1 MKKTLL
7 GLCLAFGWTVPA
19 TASAPLGIV
28 WQQTPPT
35 VVQKT
40 VRKHDNR
47 PTTARAHRPLIAID
61 IDDMGVAFDRS
72 LWALDLPAGVTFA
85 YLPYAH
91 HLAWQVAAAKAKG
104 HEVILHMPMEADDPD
119 EYPGPHNLSVDMT
132 KAQMEQNIQFNL
144 DSFTGYDG
152 VNNHM
157 GSKFTTYAP
166 GLKLLMLQLVKRHV
180 YFLDSMTTPKSVAW
194 KVARKYHIPTV
205 RRDVFLD
212 DAATPEGVAR
222 QINVT
227 MALAR
232 RYGSVIAIGHP
243 KPATLA
249 ALEVWLPTLKARG
262 FELVPVSTIVRYRN
276 HEPLPHAVAEA
287 AVASGAAQGK

>member
-7 GLCLAFGWTVPA
+7 GLCLAFGWIIPA
-19 TASAPLGIV
+19 TASVPLKIV
-28 WQQTPPT
+28 WQTPPAVT
-35 VVQKT
+35 PVPVNKAAH
-40 VRKHDNR
+40 KHL
-47 PTTARAHRPLIAID
+47 AMIAID

-72 LWALDLPAGVTFA
+72 LWALDLPSGVTFA

-91 HLAWQVAAAKAKG
+91 HLSWQIAAAKAKG

-119 EYPGPHNLSVDMT
+119 EYPGPHNLSIDMT
-132 KAQMEQNIQFNL
+132 KAQLEQNIQFNL

-157 GSKFTTYAP
+157 GSKFTTYEP
-166 GLKLLMLQLVKRHV
+166 GLKILMPQLAKRHV
-180 YFLDSMTTPKSVAW
+180 YFLDSMTTAKSIAW

-212 DAATPEGVAR
+212 DIDTPEGVAK
-222 QINVT
+222 QINET

-232 RYGSVIAIGHP
+232 RYGTVIAIGHP

-276 HEPLPHAVAEA
+276 HVSLPHKVAEA
-287 AVASGAAQGK
+287 VVTPDAVHGK